1 MLVGHNSSLSN
12 VEFMLHR
19 KLFFEKQLLFSNVK
33 HFLWDSLSNVIV
45 YTCEVYVYALKF
57 IGGLI
62 VL

>member
-1 MLVGHNSSLSN
+1 M
-12 VEFMLHR
+12 
-19 KLFFEKQLLFSNVK
+19 KIFFGIR
-33 HFLWDSLSNVIV
+33 LSNVIV